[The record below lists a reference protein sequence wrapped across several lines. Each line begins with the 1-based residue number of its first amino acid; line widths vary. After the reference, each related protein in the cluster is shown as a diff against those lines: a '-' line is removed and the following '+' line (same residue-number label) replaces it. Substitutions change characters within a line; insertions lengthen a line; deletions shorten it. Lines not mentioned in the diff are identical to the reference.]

1 METPLLQ
8 TKLYIPPVRPEL
20 VSRPR
25 LIERLNTGLDR
36 KLTLISAPAGF
47 GKTTL
52 LSEWA
57 SGRVSESA
65 SGRPAAWLSLDE
77 GDNDPTRF
85 LAYSIAALQTLALSQ
100 VEGIE
105 ANIGKGALSA
115 LQSPQPPPVE
125 AVLTALINDIATVSQ
140 GDREGRPYVLVLDD
154 YHLITTQSV
163 HDAVTFL
170 LQHLPPQMHLVIAS
184 RDDPPLPLARLRGR
198 GQLTELR
205 ATDLRFTSSE
215 AAEFLNQV
223 MGLALSAEDI
233 AALEIRTEGWIAG
246 LQLAA
251 ISMQGRKDVTG
262 FVQSFT
268 GSHRFVLDYLVE
280 EVLEQQS
287 ESVQTF
293 LLQTAILDRLTGS
306 LCDALTGQDN
316 GSTELTASGQ
326 ATLEMLDRANLF
338 IVPLDDE
345 RRWYRY
351 HHLFGDLLRVRL
363 RQSHSDKIPMLQI
376 RASEWFV
383 QNGFIADAVEYA
395 LRAEDFERAANLL
408 EDVADAEWER
418 GGLKKL
424 GGWLD
429 VLPKELLFSKPYLCI
444 FHACCLFVSGQQ
456 SAAEKSLQS
465 VEKSLYQS
473 TKGIDEST
481 PGEQTQLLTPEQMKM
496 RGRVAATRAVMAF
509 YTGDIQGLTRY
520 ANEAFEYLPE
530 EDLSWRSSAANAL
543 ADAQDFIGDLG
554 AAYRTRVEAL
564 EISKAAGNQYHI
576 IVAKLKLAVVL
587 RFQGHLQQVLDIC
600 QKEMQHASDSGMS
613 HPVTLGLLLAIWGEA
628 LAETND
634 LDGALHKSVKGLELA
649 EQGGDVAS
657 IGWSYVCLMRVLYSL
672 GDLTG
677 AEEVIHRMENASTEY
692 DIPPWIMSIMEG
704 WKVRIWLAQGDLD
717 KVSRWEEKHRLIPDE
732 ELSHLNEMEYIGLAR
747 VYISQERLEEAIS
760 FLESLLDTLLN
771 ESGRVSK
778 GIELLVLKS
787 LVLHALGEKDQALEV
802 LKQALDYAEPGGFI
816 RIFVDEGPPMARLL
830 YEALTRGI
838 APDYVRRLLA
848 AFPIEEPEQ
857 LGPSKTQ
864 APQSELIEPLS
875 GRELEVLQLLAEGL
889 TNPEIATRLF
899 LSPHTVKVHTRN
911 IYGKL
916 GVHNRTQAVAR
927 ARAVGILPST

>member
-1 METPLLQ
+1 MSTPLLK

-20 VSRPR
+20 VSRLR
-25 LIERLNTGLDR
+25 LIERLNMGLHR
-36 KLTLISAPAGF
+36 KLTLVCAPAGF

-52 LSEWA
+52 LSEWVDHLRLDA
-57 SGRVSESA
+57 ATESQA
-65 SGRPAAWLSLDE
+65 ADRIAWLSLDE
-77 GDNDPTRF
+77 NDNDPTRF
-85 LAYSIAALQTLALSQ
+85 LAYSIAALQTIDAD
-100 VEGIE
+100 V
-105 ANIGKGALSA
+105 GKGALSA
-115 LQSPQPPPVE
+115 LQSPQPPPTE
-125 AVLTALINDIATVSQ
+125 GILNALINEIAAVP
-140 GDREGRPYVLVLDD
+140 DRIVFVLDD
-154 YHLITTQSV
+154 YHLVEAQPI
-163 HDAVTFL
+163 HDALTFL
-170 LQHLPPQMHLVIAS
+170 LRHLPPQMHLVIAT
-184 RDDPPLPLARLRGR
+184 RDDPRLPLARLRAR

-205 ATDLRFTSSE
+205 ATDLRFTSFE
-215 AAEFLNQV
+215 AAEFLNRV
-223 MGLALSAEDI
+223 MGLDLSAEDI
-233 AALEIRTEGWIAG
+233 AALETRTEGWIAG

-251 ISMQGRKDVTG
+251 VSMQGRKDLVG
-262 FVQSFT
+262 FVKSFT

-287 ESVQTF
+287 ERVQSF

-306 LCDALTGQDN
+306 LCDAVTGQDN
-316 GSTELTASGQ
+316 GR

-351 HHLFGDLLRVRL
+351 HHLFGDLLRIRL
-363 RQSHSDKIPMLQI
+363 RQSLSDKIPMLQI
-376 RASEWFV
+376 RASEWFA

-395 LRAEDFERAANLL
+395 LRAEDFERAANLI
-408 EDVADAEWER
+408 EGVADAEWER

-481 PGEQTQLLTPEQMKM
+481 PGEQTQLLTPEQIKM

-509 YTGDIQGLTRY
+509 YKGDIQGLTRY

-628 LAETND
+628 LAEIND
-634 LDGALHKSVKGLELA
+634 LDGALDKSTRGLELA

-747 VYISQERLEEAIS
+747 VYTSQERLEEAIS
-760 FLESLLDTLLN
+760 LLESLLDTLLN

-816 RIFVDEGPPMARLL
+816 RIFVDEGLPMARLL
-830 YEALTRGI
+830 YKARTRGI
-838 APDYVRRLLA
+838 APNYVRRLLA

-875 GRELEVLQLLAEGL
+875 KRELEVLQLLAEGL

-916 GVHNRTQAVAR
+916 SVHNRTQAVTR
-927 ARAVGILPST
+927 ARAVEILPST